1 MTLLSNLL
9 EQIWFQFVLVGLL
22 GYLSGLEY
30 REYLLE
36 KDRAFRFGTAR
47 TYGFIALLGYVL
59 IHLDSGYRLYLGG
72 MLALIAWTS
81 LFYLHKLRQGQSGIL
96 GLLIA
101 LLVYTFG
108 PITRHLPLWFL
119 VLEFVSIVFILNA
132 RPLTLRLTETID
144 RQELMTL
151 AKFLLLAAVILPLMP
166 DEAVIPY
173 LPTTPF
179 RIWVAVVAISAIS
192 YLGYILQRYVFPHR
206 GYLLTGLLGGLYSS
220 TATTLVLARKT
231 RETPGAADSLNLAII
246 AATGMMYLRLL
257 LLILILNPAFL
268 APTVLPFLVLGLG
281 SIGYCLFRIHSHAT
295 AQPPGAEAVSRN
307 PLELGTAFLFAALFL
322 LMLLLSKLVLHHYG
336 SLGLQVLSFL
346 VGFTDID
353 PFVLSLLKG
362 NYPSAG
368 LDTLAAAIVIAAGS
382 NNLLKALYAWLAGDR
397 RHNRGA
403 IAGLVV
409 LGIVTL
415 GVGAGMAWRVG
426 MH

>member
-1 MTLLSNLL
+1 MNLFDNL
-9 EQIWFQFVLVGLL
+9 FNQIGFQFVMVGLF
-22 GYLSGLEY
+22 GYLTGLEY

-36 KDRAFRFGTAR
+36 KNRAFRFGTAR
-47 TYGFIALLGYVL
+47 TYTFIALLGHVL
-59 IHLDSGYRLYLGG
+59 VYLDPHYRLYLGG

-81 LFYLHKLRQGQSGIL
+81 LFYRQKIRQGQSGIL

-108 PITRHLPLWFL
+108 PVVRQLPLWFL
-119 VLEFVSIVFILNA
+119 VLEFVSIVFVLNA

-144 RQELMTL
+144 RRELMTL

-166 DEAVIPY
+166 DQAVIPY

-268 APTVLPFLVLGLG
+268 APTGMPFLVLGLV
-281 SIGYCLFRIHSHAT
+281 SIGYCLFRIRRHAT
-295 AQPPGAEAVSRN
+295 VQPPGAEAVSRN
-307 PLELGTAFLFAALFL
+307 PLELGTAFLFAVLFL

-362 NYPSAG
+362 NYPSTS

-382 NNLLKALYAWLAGDR
+382 NNLLKALYAYVAGDR
-397 RHNRGA
+397 RNNRRA
-403 IAGLVV
+403 IVGLVV